1 MPVVPAIAGGL
12 ISGFGSLLGSGISA
26 ISASNTNKTN
36 KEIAQMNN
44 ETMLQAMREQTRSE
58 QDYNS
63 ISSQMKRAITA
74 GVNPML
80 LAGAQPTSASAS
92 SVPSLDTPVMQNPFA
107 NVDLGTSAIGS
118 SMIQAKQLELQEKSL
133 DVADFESTIKML
145 QTVGDLAKS
154 GNLTSDDISSLV
166 KSFIRPDKQGSITSL
181 AQDAFIKTKFTNAI
195 ETSNL
200 DVKEKKFLFG
210 WLDEMTN
217 AQFTNILADT
227 ELKQTQSNVNRSISR
242 LNDTRRREIE
252 QAISNM
258 KEQFRS
264 LSATADMD
272 VIKLKKF
279 AEYFDA
285 EVKKLSNEAN
295 ISEQDAKHWLWLRL
309 LPYSQKSW
317 KLGPISG
324 SGNQA
329 TNPFS
334 KHHPS
339 FLNW

>member
-1 MPVVPAIAGGL
+1 MPVPPAIAGGL

-181 AQDAFIKTKFTNAI
+181 AQDAYIKTMFTNAI

-200 DVKEKKFLFG
+200 DVKEKKYLFG

-285 EVKKLSNEAN
+285 EVKKLTNEAN
-295 ISEQDAKHWLWLRL
+295 ISEQDAKHWLWLRI

-317 KLGPISG
+317 KVGPISG

-329 TNPFS
+329 TNPLS
-334 KHHPS
+334 IHYPS